1 MSVIVSNLTKTFG
14 DQRAVD
20 DLSFEVKPGEI
31 LGFLGPNG
39 AGKSTTM
46 KMITTYLQ
54 PTSGTATV
62 CGHDVIKDQMDVRR
76 HIGYLPEHNP
86 LYKDM
91 YIKEYLQFVA
101 RIHKV
106 DNAKNRI
113 VELIETTGLQKEQH
127 KLISSISKGYRQR
140 VGLAQALL
148 HDPDVIILDEPTSG
162 LDMNQLI
169 EIRALIKKLGET
181 KTVIFSTHI
190 MQEVQALC
198 DRVIIINEGKL
209 VANDPIDMLQKRLK
223 GEDVIYLELDKK
235 YDASALESINGV
247 NSVTRVSPTEYTIGA
262 NKITDIR
269 PNIFHLATQQNW
281 VILEMRR
288 EQKNVEYIFQ
298 QLTKKQNADV

>member
-14 DQRAVD
+14 DQRVVD

-62 CGHDVIKDQMDVRR
+62 CGHDVIKDQMDVRH

-209 VANDPIDMLQKRLK
+209 VADDPIDMLQKRLK

-235 YDASALESINGV
+235 YDASSLESINGV

-262 NKITDIR
+262 NNVTDIR

>member
-209 VANDPIDMLQKRLK
+209 VADGPIDMLQKRLK

-262 NKITDIR
+262 NNIIDIR

>member
-14 DQRAVD
+14 DQRAVN
-20 DLSFEVKPGEI
+20 DLSFEVKQGEI

-106 DNAKNRI
+106 DNAQNRI

-209 VANDPIDMLQKRLK
+209 VADDPIDMLQKRLK

-262 NKITDIR
+262 NNVTDIR

>member
-1 MSVIVSNLTKTFG
+1 MSVIVSNLTKVFG
-14 DQRAVD
+14 EQYAVD
-20 DLSFEVKPGEI
+20 NLSFEANPGQI

-46 KMITTYLQ
+46 KMVTTYLQ
-54 PTSGTATV
+54 PSSGTATV
-62 CGHDVIKDQMDVRR
+62 CGHDIIKDQMEVRR

-101 RIHKV
+101 RIHRL
-106 DNAKNRI
+106 DNPKERI
-113 VELIETTGLQKEQH
+113 AELIETTGLQKEQH

-209 VANDPIDMLQKRLK
+209 VADDPIDRLQNRLK
-223 GEDVIYLELDKK
+223 GEDVIYLELDRK
-235 YDASALESINGV
+235 YDVSVLEQIDGV
-247 NSVTRVSPTEYTIGA
+247 IAIQQLDDTRYTISA
-262 NKITDIR
+262 SNTSDVR
-269 PNIFHLATQQNW
+269 PSIFRVATQSNW
-281 VILEMRR
+281 VILEMRK

-298 QLTKKQNADV
+298 QLTKKETADV

>member
-14 DQRAVD
+14 DQRVVD

-91 YIKEYLQFVA
+91 YIKEYLQFIA

-209 VANDPIDMLQKRLK
+209 VADDPIDMLQKRLK

-262 NKITDIR
+262 NNVTDIR

>member
-209 VANDPIDMLQKRLK
+209 VADDPIDMLQKRLK

-262 NKITDIR
+262 NNVTDIR

>member
-106 DNAKNRI
+106 DNAKDRI

-198 DRVIIINEGKL
+198 DRVIIINEGRL
-209 VANDPIDMLQKRLK
+209 VADDPINMLQKRLK

-262 NKITDIR
+262 NNITDIR

>member
-14 DQRAVD
+14 DQRVVD

-62 CGHDVIKDQMDVRR
+62 CGHDVIKDQMDVRH

-209 VANDPIDMLQKRLK
+209 VADDPIDMLQKRLK

-247 NSVTRVSPTEYTIGA
+247 NSVTRVSPTEYVIGA
-262 NKITDIR
+262 NNVTDIR

>member
-14 DQRAVD
+14 DQRAVN
-20 DLSFEVKPGEI
+20 DLSFEVKQGEI

-91 YIKEYLQFVA
+91 YIKEYLQFIA

-209 VANDPIDMLQKRLK
+209 VADDPIDMLQKRLK

-262 NKITDIR
+262 NNVTDIR

>member
-14 DQRAVD
+14 DQRVVD

-46 KMITTYLQ
+46 KMITSYVL

-106 DNAKNRI
+106 DNAQNRI

-140 VGLAQALL
+140 LGLAQALL

-209 VANDPIDMLQKRLK
+209 VADDPIDMLQKRLK

-235 YDASALESINGV
+235 YDASSLESINGV

-262 NKITDIR
+262 NNVTDIR

>member
-1 MSVIVSNLTKTFG
+1 MSLIVYNLTKKFG
-14 DQRAVD
+14 EQRAVD
-20 DLSFEVKPGEI
+20 NLSFEARPGEI

-46 KMITTYLQ
+46 KMLTTYLE
-54 PTSGTATV
+54 PTDGTATI
-62 CGHDVIKDQMDVRR
+62 CGHDIITNQMDVRR

-91 YIKEYLQFVA
+91 YIKEYLDFVA
-101 RIHKV
+101 RIHKIEKP
-106 DNAKNRI
+106 ASRI
-113 VELIETTGLQKEQH
+113 QELIATTGLEKEQH

-148 HDPDVIILDEPTSG
+148 HDPEVIILDEPTSG

-169 EIRALIKKLGET
+169 EIRALIKKLGQT

-190 MQEVQALC
+190 MQEVQSLC

-209 VANDPIDMLQKRLK
+209 VADDPIDRLHNRLK
-223 GEDVIYLELDKK
+223 GEDVIHLELQTKEDVG
-235 YDASALESINGV
+235 SLESLEGV
-247 NSVTRVSPTEYTIGA
+247 ISLESNSDTKYTITA
-262 NKITDIR
+262 DNSNDIR
-269 PNIFHLATQQNW
+269 PDIFKTATEKNW

-298 QLTKKQNADV
+298 QLTKKETADV

>member
-14 DQRAVD
+14 DQRVVD

-62 CGHDVIKDQMDVRR
+62 CGHDVIKDQMDVRH

-181 KTVIFSTHI
+181 KTVIFSTPI

-209 VANDPIDMLQKRLK
+209 VADDPIDMLQKRLK

-247 NSVTRVSPTEYTIGA
+247 NSVTRVSPTEYVIGA
-262 NKITDIR
+262 NNVTDIR

>member
-14 DQRAVD
+14 DQRAVN
-20 DLSFEVKPGEI
+20 DLSFEVKQGEI

-106 DNAKNRI
+106 DNAKDRI

-209 VANDPIDMLQKRLK
+209 VADDPINMLQKRLK

-262 NKITDIR
+262 NNVTDIR

>member
-91 YIKEYLQFVA
+91 YIKEYLQFIA

-209 VANDPIDMLQKRLK
+209 VADDPIDMLQKRLK

-262 NKITDIR
+262 NNVTDIR

>member
-14 DQRAVD
+14 DQRVVD

-62 CGHDVIKDQMDVRR
+62 CGHDVIKDQMDVRH

-106 DNAKNRI
+106 DNAQNRI

-209 VANDPIDMLQKRLK
+209 VADDPIDMLQKRLK

-262 NKITDIR
+262 NNVTDIR

>member
-1 MSVIVSNLTKTFG
+1 MSVIVSNLTKIFG
-14 DQRAVD
+14 DQHAVN
-20 DLSFEVKPGEI
+20 DLSFEAKPGEI

-54 PTSGTATV
+54 PSSGTATV
-62 CGHDVIKDQMDVRR
+62 CGHDIIKSQMDVRR

-91 YIKEYLQFVA
+91 YIKEYLEFVA

-106 DNAKNRI
+106 DNPKTRI
-113 VELIETTGLQKEQH
+113 DELIATTGLEKEQH

-209 VANDPIDMLQKRLK
+209 VADDPIDRLQNRLK
-223 GEDVIYLELDKK
+223 GEDVIHLEFDKK
-235 YDASALESINGV
+235 YDVSGLMAIEGV
-247 NSVTRVSPTEYTIGA
+247 NSVNRISDTIYSIA
-262 NKITDIR
+262 ADNDADVRPDIFR
-269 PNIFHLATQQNW
+269 IASKRNW
-281 VILEMRR
+281 IILEMRR

-298 QLTKKQNADV
+298 QLTKRETADV

>member
-106 DNAKNRI
+106 DNAKDRI

-198 DRVIIINEGKL
+198 DRVIIINEGRL
-209 VANDPIDMLQKRLK
+209 VADDPINMLQKRLK

-262 NKITDIR
+262 NNVTDIR

>member
-14 DQRAVD
+14 DQRVVN

-91 YIKEYLQFVA
+91 YIKEYLQFIA

-209 VANDPIDMLQKRLK
+209 VADDPIDMLQKRLK

-262 NKITDIR
+262 NNVTDIR

>member
-209 VANDPIDMLQKRLK
+209 VADDPIDMLQKRLK

>member
-14 DQRAVD
+14 LQHAVN
-20 DLSFEVKPGEI
+20 DLSFEARPGQI

-62 CGHDVIKDQMDVRR
+62 CGHDISKDQMEVRR

-106 DNAKNRI
+106 DKAQQRI
-113 VELIETTGLQKEQH
+113 SELIETTGLQKEQH

-198 DRVIIINEGKL
+198 DRVIIINEGQL
-209 VANDPIDMLQKRLK
+209 VADDPIDRLQNRLK
-223 GEDVIYLELDKK
+223 GEDVIHLELDKK
-235 YDASALESINGV
+235 YDVKSLESITGV
-247 NSVTRVSPTEYTIGA
+247 TSVNRISDTRFTIIA
-262 NKITDIR
+262 DSQSDVR
-269 PNIFHLATQQNW
+269 PDVFRAATQQNW

-298 QLTKKQNADV
+298 QLTKKQTADV

>member
-62 CGHDVIKDQMDVRR
+62 CGHDVIKDQMDVRH

-106 DNAKNRI
+106 DNAQNRI

-209 VANDPIDMLQKRLK
+209 VADDPIDMLQKRLK

-247 NSVTRVSPTEYTIGA
+247 NSVTRVSPTEYVIGA
-262 NKITDIR
+262 NNVTDIR

>member
-14 DQRAVD
+14 DQRVVD

-62 CGHDVIKDQMDVRR
+62 CGHDVIKDQMDVRH

-106 DNAKNRI
+106 DNAQNRT

-209 VANDPIDMLQKRLK
+209 VADDPIDMLQKRLK

-247 NSVTRVSPTEYTIGA
+247 NSVTRVSPTEYVIGA
-262 NKITDIR
+262 NNVTDIR

>member
-1 MSVIVSNLTKTFG
+1 MSVIVSNLTKIFG

-20 DLSFEVKPGEI
+20 DLSFEARPGQI

-46 KMITTYLQ
+46 KMVTTYLQ
-54 PTSGTATV
+54 PSSGTATV
-62 CGHDVIKDQMDVRR
+62 CGHDIIKDQMEVRR

-101 RIHKV
+101 RIHKLENV
-106 DNAKNRI
+106 KDRI
-113 VELIETTGLQKEQH
+113 AELVEITGLEKEQH
-127 KLISSISKGYRQR
+127 KLISSISKGYKQR

-169 EIRALIKKLGET
+169 EIRALIKKLGES

-209 VANDPIDMLQKRLK
+209 VADDPIDRLQNRLK
-223 GEDVIYLELDKK
+223 GEDVIHLELDDK
-235 YDASALESINGV
+235 YDVTAIENIKGVQSIKQINDQRYIINASNTTDVRPEIF
-247 NSVTRVSPTEYTIGA
+247 GA
-262 NKITDIR
+262 AKQN
-269 PNIFHLATQQNW
+269 NW

-298 QLTKKQNADV
+298 QLTKKETADV

>member
-14 DQRAVD
+14 DQRVVD

-54 PTSGTATV
+54 LSSGTATV
-62 CGHDVIKDQMDVRR
+62 CGHDVIKDQMDVRH

-106 DNAKNRI
+106 DNAQNRI

-209 VANDPIDMLQKRLK
+209 VADDPIDMLQKRLK

-235 YDASALESINGV
+235 YDASSLESINGV

-262 NKITDIR
+262 NNVTDIR

>member
-14 DQRAVD
+14 DQRVVD

-62 CGHDVIKDQMDVRR
+62 CGHDVIKDQMDVRH

-91 YIKEYLQFVA
+91 YIKEYLQFIA

-209 VANDPIDMLQKRLK
+209 VADDPIDMLQKRLK

-262 NKITDIR
+262 NNVTDIR

>member
-209 VANDPIDMLQKRLK
+209 VADDPIDMLQKRLK

-262 NKITDIR
+262 NNIIDIR

-288 EQKNVEYIFQ
+288 EQKNVEYIF
-298 QLTKKQNADV
+298 LSLIHI

>member
-14 DQRAVD
+14 DQRVVD

-62 CGHDVIKDQMDVRR
+62 CGHDVIKDQMDVRH

-106 DNAKNRI
+106 DNAQNRI

-198 DRVIIINEGKL
+198 DRVIIINEGRL
-209 VANDPIDMLQKRLK
+209 VADDPINMLQKRLK

-262 NKITDIR
+262 NNVTDIR

>member
-209 VANDPIDMLQKRLK
+209 VADDPIDMLQKRLK

-262 NKITDIR
+262 NNITDIR

>member
-14 DQRAVD
+14 DQRVVD

-62 CGHDVIKDQMDVRR
+62 CGHDVIKDQMDVRH

-140 VGLAQALL
+140 LGLAQALL

-209 VANDPIDMLQKRLK
+209 VADDPIDMLQKRLK

-262 NKITDIR
+262 NNITDIR

>member
-14 DQRAVD
+14 DQRAVN
-20 DLSFEVKPGEI
+20 DLSFEVKQGEI

-62 CGHDVIKDQMDVRR
+62 CGHDVIKDQMDVRH

-91 YIKEYLQFVA
+91 YIKEYLQFIA

-209 VANDPIDMLQKRLK
+209 VADDPIDMLQKRLK

-262 NKITDIR
+262 NNVTDIR

>member
-209 VANDPIDMLQKRLK
+209 VADDPINMLQKRLK

>member
-14 DQRAVD
+14 DQHAVD
-20 DLSFEVKPGEI
+20 DLSFEARPGEI

-54 PTSGTATV
+54 PSSGTATV
-62 CGHDVIKDQMDVRR
+62 CGHDISKDQMDVRR

-91 YIKEYLQFVA
+91 YIKEYLEFVA

-106 DNAKNRI
+106 DNPKLRI
-113 VELIETTGLQKEQH
+113 GELIETTGLQKEQH

-198 DRVIIINEGKL
+198 DRVIIINEGQL
-209 VANDPIDMLQKRLK
+209 VADDPIDRLQNRLK
-223 GEDVIYLELDKK
+223 GEDIIHLELDKK
-235 YDASALESINGV
+235 YDVSAIESIAGV
-247 NSVTRVSPTEYTIGA
+247 SSVIRVTDTLYTINA
-262 NKITDIR
+262 DNSNDVRPDIFR
-269 PNIFHLATQQNW
+269 TASNSNW

-298 QLTKKQNADV
+298 QLTKKQTADV

>member
-1 MSVIVSNLTKTFG
+1 MSVKVTNLTKIFG
-14 DQRAVD
+14 SQHAVD
-20 DLSFEVKPGEI
+20 DLSFEAKPGEI

-46 KMITTYLQ
+46 KMVTTYLE

-62 CGHDVIKDQMDVRR
+62 CGHDIITDQMEVRR

-91 YIKEYLQFVA
+91 YIKEYLDFVA
-101 RIHKV
+101 RIH
-106 DNAKNRI
+106 N
-113 VELIETTGLQKEQH
+113 ELIETTGLQKEQH

-209 VANDPIDMLQKRLK
+209 VADDPIDRLQNRLK
-223 GEDVIYLELDKK
+223 GEDVIHLELAAKQNV
-235 YDASALESINGV
+235 SVLESIKGV
-247 NSVTRVSPTEYTIGA
+247 TAVKRVSDTRFMISADNNMDVRP
-262 NKITDIR
+262 DIFR
-269 PNIFHLATQQNW
+269 TATQQNW
-281 VILEMRR
+281 VILEMRKEER
-288 EQKNVEYIFQ
+288 NVEYIFQ
-298 QLTKKQNADV
+298 QLTKKETADV

>member
-209 VANDPIDMLQKRLK
+209 VADDPINMLQKRLK

-262 NKITDIR
+262 NNVTDIR

>member
-1 MSVIVSNLTKTFG
+1 MSVIVSNLTKVFG
-14 DQRAVD
+14 NQRAVD
-20 DLSFEVKPGEI
+20 DLSFEARPGQI

-46 KMITTYLQ
+46 KMVTTYLS
-54 PTSGTATV
+54 PTTGTATV
-62 CGHDVIKDQMDVRR
+62 CGHDIIKDQMEVSR

-101 RIHKV
+101 RIHKL
-106 DNAKNRI
+106 KNPNDRI
-113 VELIETTGLQKEQH
+113 AELIETTGLQKEQH

-209 VANDPIDMLQKRLK
+209 VADDPIDRLQDRLK
-223 GEDVIYLELDKK
+223 GEDVIYIELDQK
-235 YDASALESINGV
+235 YD
-247 NSVTRVSPTEYTIGA
+247 VSPLEAIEGIQSMQQKDNNKYTIHA
-262 NKITDIR
+262 SNTKDVRPDIFR
-269 PNIFHLATQQNW
+269 VAKQHNW
-281 VILEMRR
+281 ILLEMKR

-298 QLTKKQNADV
+298 QLTKKETADV

>member
-14 DQRAVD
+14 DQRVVD

-62 CGHDVIKDQMDVRR
+62 CGHDVIKDQMDVRH

-106 DNAKNRI
+106 DNAQNRI

-209 VANDPIDMLQKRLK
+209 VADDPIDMLQKRLK

-247 NSVTRVSPTEYTIGA
+247 NSVTLVSPTEYVIGA
-262 NKITDIR
+262 NNVTDIR

>member
-14 DQRAVD
+14 DQRVVD

-62 CGHDVIKDQMDVRR
+62 CGHDVIKDQMDVRH

-106 DNAKNRI
+106 DNAQNRI

-140 VGLAQALL
+140 VGLAQAIL

-209 VANDPIDMLQKRLK
+209 VADDPIDMLQKRLK

-262 NKITDIR
+262 NNVTDIR